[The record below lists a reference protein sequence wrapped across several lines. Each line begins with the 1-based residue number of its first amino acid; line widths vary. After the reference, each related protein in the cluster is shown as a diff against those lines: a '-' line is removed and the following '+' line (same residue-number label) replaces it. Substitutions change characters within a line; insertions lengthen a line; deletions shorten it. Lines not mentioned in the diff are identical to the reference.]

1 MPSDLSVTQAL
12 PPRDQLKLC
21 FAHAAYRLGE
31 RFALRKTGL
40 SFTEVRDR
48 EQLALHLPTTD
59 VLIVSGLW
67 HNDLLAHAPRLKFI
81 QSISSGTDQFGR
93 DVLKEKSVRL
103 ASAAG
108 VNAQAVAE
116 HALALMLALSR
127 RLSEARDNQ
136 HQGHWRGMIGDLT
149 RREDELHGKTVLI
162 VGMGRIG
169 AKIAALT
176 KAFGMHVIGIRH
188 DPKAGTNG
196 ADHIFGMEEL
206 VKLVPQADYVVL
218 SCALTPQTEG
228 LMNAQAL
235 AAMKA
240 SAFLVN
246 VARGRVV
253 DEKALVEAM
262 QAQRFAGAALDVV
275 VEEPMPDSAP
285 LWHLPNVLI
294 TPHSAGETRAYEDN
308 VIDLLLENLDRLS
321 HGEATL
327 KNQIL

>member
-1 MPSDLSVTQAL
+1 MRADAGLTPLL
-12 PPRDQLKLC
+12 PPLDQLKLC

-40 SFTEVRDR
+40 HFTEVRDR
-48 EQLALHLPTTD
+48 AQLALHLPDTD
-59 VLIVSGLW
+59 VLVVSGLW
-67 HNDLLAHAPRLKFI
+67 HNDLLVHAKRLKFI

-93 DVLKEKSVRL
+93 DDLKQHSVRL

-116 HALALMLALSR
+116 HALSLMLALSR
-127 RLSEARDNQ
+127 RLPEARDNQ
-136 HQGHWRGMIGDLT
+136 HKALWRGMIGDLT
-149 RREDELHGKTVLI
+149 QREDELFGKTVLI

-188 DPKAGTNG
+188 DPKAGPNG
-196 ADHIFGMEEL
+196 AEAIFGMDQL
-206 VKLVPQADYVVL
+206 TQLIPQADYVVL

-228 LMNAQAL
+228 LMSAQAL

-253 DEKALVEAM
+253 DEAALVEVLKAN
-262 QAQRFAGAALDVV
+262 RFAGAALDVV
-275 VEEPMPDSAP
+275 VEEPMSASAP

-308 VIDLLLENLDRLS
+308 VIDLLLSNLERLS
-321 HGEATL
+321 RGEATL
-327 KNQIL
+327 QNQII

>member
-1 MPSDLSVTQAL
+1 MTGHQKQVLIPDRAGLN
-12 PPRDQLKLC
+12 LC

-31 RFALRKTGL
+31 RFGLRNTGL
-40 SFTEVRDR
+40 RFTEVRDR
-48 EQLALHLPTTD
+48 EALAKALMDTD
-59 VLIVSGLW
+59 VLVVSGLW

-93 DVLKEKSVRL
+93 EVLQAKGIKL

-116 HALALMLALSR
+116 HALSLMLALSR
-127 RLSEARDNQ
+127 RLAEARD
-136 HQGHWRGMIGDLT
+136 HQTAHRWRGMIGDLT
-149 RREDELHGKTVLI
+149 QREDELHGKTVLI

-176 KAFGMHVIGIRH
+176 KAFGMKVIGIRQ
-188 DPKAGTNG
+188 DPKAGSNG
-196 ADHIFGMEEL
+196 ADRIGGMEDLGAL
-206 VKLVPQADYVVL
+206 VQEADYVVL

-228 LMNAQAL
+228 LIRHDIVAR
-235 AAMKA
+235 MKK

-253 DEKALVEAM
+253 DEQGLIAAL
-262 QAQRFAGAALDVV
+262 QAGQIAGAALDVV
-275 VEEPMPDSAP
+275 VEEPMPAASP
-285 LWHLPNVLI
+285 LWDLPNVLI

-308 VIDLLLENLDRLS
+308 VLDILIENLEHLWR
-321 HGEATL
+321 GETQL
-327 KNQIL
+327 RNGLL

>member
-1 MPSDLSVTQAL
+1 MSVDPMPKQIL

-40 SFTEVRDR
+40 HFTEVRDR
-48 EQLALHLPTTD
+48 EQLALHLRDTD
-59 VLIVSGLW
+59 VLVVSGLW
-67 HNDLLAHAPRLKFI
+67 NNDLLADAPRLKFI

-93 DVLKEKSVRL
+93 DVLKQRSVRL

-127 RLSEARDNQ
+127 RLPEARDNQ
-136 HQGHWRGMIGDLT
+136 QKATWRGMIGDLT
-149 RREDELHGKTVLI
+149 QREDELNGKTVLI